1 MNPTELKA
9 KGPSLLGDF
18 VSELELANTLGVS
31 RRTLC
36 RNFEHGGGP
45 ARIRLGR
52 KVIMYRR
59 SEILTWLQKQATG
72 GEV

>member
-1 MNPTELKA
+1 MNPTEQKT
-9 KGPSLLGDF
+9 KSQSLLGDF
-18 VSELELANTLGVS
+18 VSEVELANTLGVS

-36 RNFEHGGGP
+36 RNFELDGP
-45 ARIRLGR
+45 TRIRLGR